1 MSDNLVPR
9 LCKDLD
15 ELLRRLREEL
25 EGKTRNS
32 PEAWQRLRDATQEIG
47 HLRAALAQATADIE
61 SLAAKLARRKPPDDD
76 GVPEL
81 VPVGP
86 PKRPRGGA
94 PAFATRS
101 NDGSEL
107 APGMQTILPAVPETE
122 KAMSDQAATNYDQ
135 LN

>member
-9 LCKDLD
+9 LRKDLD
-15 ELLRRLREEL
+15 ELLTRLREEL

-32 PEAWQRLRDATQEIG
+32 PEAWQRLRDATREIG
-47 HLRAALAQATADIE
+47 DLRAALAQATADIE
-61 SLAAKLARRKPPDDD
+61 SLAAKLARRKPPDD
-76 GVPEL
+76 GVPEM

-107 APGMQTILPAVPETE
+107 APGMQNILPTVPETE
-122 KAMSDQAATNYDQ
+122 K
-135 LN
+135 